1 VLKNYISQY
10 FFIIS
15 ILWSTGCGPLDENE
29 VSKVQQAWNARYQYD
44 LENRRIVS
52 IYENQKIGRATGRDE
67 HGRIN
72 YDQYWVTR
80 PFKGE
85 NLMKHHEAK
94 LDSARE
100 NRWNLANRNLIEA
113 RKLKLSEVASNKD
126 EKGGD
131 EEEATEEFDD
141 SMPVPFL
148 PQGISIDSEEPPAD
162 LFPPMDS
169 PGSPPFPDSNLNG
182 PGMPSDPEA
191 QPPSPFDP
199 LPPL

>member
-1 VLKNYISQY
+1 MKNYIIHY
-10 FFIIS
+10 CFIIS
-15 ILWSTGCGPLDENE
+15 FFWSTGCGPLDENQ

-52 IYENQKIGRATGRDE
+52 IYENQKVGRVTGRDE

-85 NLMKHHEAK
+85 NLMKYHEAK

-100 NRWNLANRNLIEA
+100 ERWNLANRNLIEA
-113 RKLKLSEVASNKD
+113 RKLKLSEVASNEKEKD
-126 EKGGD
+126 GG
-131 EEEATEEFDD
+131 EEEAAEEFDD

-169 PGSPPFPDSNLNG
+169 PSEPPFPDSNLDG
-182 PGMPSDPEA
+182 LGIPTGTDTP
-191 QPPSPFDP
+191 PPSPFDP